1 MQSQSQVTGF
11 CFKLLDRINEKFN
24 NKIAAMEQHIIAE
37 HQQKLAELQHLTT
50 QFDNYHKIKASIAEL
65 NAFYKYTNKGTK
77 NIMAVPCPPIAA
89 AAAAAAANPY
99 VTRPNMLLSHDIT
112 VVSGVVNG
120 DCLQMQ
126 NNQPPK
132 IVPPALLVNGTSD
145 TMFKTHSRV
154 LVKKHNNVNG
164 NGGDLE
170 TFVIETS
177 TTDIVIEFK
186 NHEVLP
192 EQCTLRYATFPY
204 ENKQSFSYINTIL
217 GSPDGQNWS
226 TLVDNIEIT
235 HQNNKANVY
244 KVPIV
249 TPSSSP
255 NAPFYKYLC
264 FRSNS
269 TRDIVAKNNLQ
280 KMFNKA
286 NIPISCIEVYGLYTT
301 PSNQTII
308 KGLDVQFQNFVK
320 SFVAHKSTKHNTT
333 AGGGTTANTNETIT
347 PEIDYVL
354 NMFLESYKE
363 LNSLLTT
370 FKINQALKNNETINE
385 TINDIEQL
393 FTIEEE
399 PEEVNVEESK
409 TNNNIENNNN
419 NNNIENN
426 IEPTEPAIAIAAAAA
441 AAAIAANEPD
451 IITTSN
457 KKIKVLDLQNNATT
471 PTPNVVK
478 RKNNKK
484 SPLGANVITVLN

>member
-1 MQSQSQVTGF
+1 MQSQSQVTSF

-77 NIMAVPCPPIAA
+77 NIMAVPCPPI

-249 TPSSSP
+249 IPNNPPS
-255 NAPFYKYLC
+255 FYKYLC
-264 FRSNS
+264 FRSNA

-286 NIPISCIEVYGLYTT
+286 NIPISCIEIFGLYTT

-320 SFVAHKSTKHNTT
+320 SFVAHKNTKNTT
-333 AGGGTTANTNETIT
+333 TIDTNT

-370 FKINQALKNNETINE
+370 FKINQALNTNNETTTINE
-385 TINDIEQL
+385 IEQL
-393 FTIEEE
+393 FAVE
-399 PEEVNVEESK
+399 PEP
-409 TNNNIENNNN
+409 
-419 NNNIENN
+419 
-426 IEPTEPAIAIAAAAA
+426 EPEPAPEPEPEPAPEPETAPEP
-441 AAAIAANEPD
+441 AANTHEPD
-451 IITTSN
+451 IISTTNS
-457 KKIKVLDLQNNATT
+457 KKIKVLDLQNNAT

-484 SPLGANVITVLN
+484 SPLGTNVTTALN